1 MQVEF
6 WKGSMLFS
14 VDSNTVNCHIHSM
27 NEMFSAERLA
37 EVVNEWCEK
46 HGITPASGQ
55 TGERLSVRNIRY
67 YRALGL
73 LDPPLLGG
81 GHGFSEKHRLQ
92 LVAVRLLQ
100 AQGLP
105 LSRIQE
111 LLFGRPL
118 EDLRRI
124 EKQGLAE
131 IGHTTVTPFRLS
143 TAESWCVTPLNEEF
157 MVVSRRGRSLS
168 QELRDRLTAVLA
180 PQKNK
185 LPGMARGKERKS

>member
-1 MQVEF
+1 
-6 WKGSMLFS
+6 
-14 VDSNTVNCHIHSM
+14 M

-46 HGITPASGQ
+46 HGIRPASGQ

-81 GHGFSEKHRLQ
+81 GHGFGEKHRLQ
-92 LVAVRLLQ
+92 LAAVRLLQ

-143 TAESWCVTPLNEEF
+143 TAQSWCVTPLNEEF